1 MSDVRDRVM
10 RAIEFN
16 PERDRITLRR
26 DDVRD
31 LVEDEA
37 RACAAAESWER
48 CAGRWQRATEET
60 QKQVKDQADLLNTL
74 TAPRD
79 TMPRWLKIALA
90 TIIVSAVAYGSFLIG
105 LGQSAAIPLP

>member
-16 PERDRITLRR
+16 PERARITLRR

-31 LVEDEA
+31 LAEDEA
-37 RACAAAESWER
+37 KACAAAESWER
-48 CAGRWQRATEET
+48 EATYFRNLAISRDKEIS
-60 QKQVKDQADLLNTL
+60 AL

-90 TIIVSAVAYGSFLIG
+90 VIIISAVAYGSFLIG